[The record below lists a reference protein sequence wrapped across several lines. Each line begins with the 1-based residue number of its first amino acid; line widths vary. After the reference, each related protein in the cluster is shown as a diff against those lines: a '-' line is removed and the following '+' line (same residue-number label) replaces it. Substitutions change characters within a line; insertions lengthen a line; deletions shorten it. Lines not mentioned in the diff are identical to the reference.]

1 MNYFIVEYDFD
12 PPITAE
18 MLAKGFESL
27 KPCLEVRGV
36 RRLRSWFA
44 EDLTRGFCEYEAADT
59 QSLRD
64 AYRQA
69 EMGFKRIWP
78 ARLFEFGPPSLE
90 RPL

>member
-1 MNYFIVEYDFD
+1 MPYFIVEYEYD
-12 PPITAE
+12 PPATDQA
-18 MLAKGFESL
+18 MSAAFESL

-44 EDLTRGFCEYEAADT
+44 DDMTRGFCEYEAADT

-69 EMGFKRIWP
+69 SVGYRRVWS
-78 ARLFEFGPPSLE
+78 ARLIEFGPPST
-90 RPL
+90 